1 MYESWT
7 FFSVHI
13 LSFSKEVTFNEEAS
27 DIASDEAE
35 MSDVGSDF
43 DGSFDDEQSFAEEE
57 TKSRFT
63 NYSMTSS
70 VIRRNDG
77 LTLIDDRFEKVGFHV
92 FCENS
97 LICIWKVCSLS
108 GVGEFFFL
116 IW

>member
-1 MYESWT
+1 MRAPSIDLCFNCVLNKSQT

-13 LSFSKEVTFNEEAS
+13 LSFSKEVTFNEEVS

-35 MSDVGSDF
+35 MSDVCSNF
-43 DGSFDDEQSFAEEE
+43 DGGFDDEQSFAEEE

-77 LTLIDDRFEKVGFHV
+77 LTLIDDRFEKVGFH
-92 FCENS
+92 
-97 LICIWKVCSLS
+97 
-108 GVGEFFFL
+108 FFL
-116 IW
+116 SK